1 MATHDPAREDVDCS
15 APHAQT
21 ATSHSGTS
29 LFRRF
34 LAYYK
39 PEWKLFLGDT
49 LAAIAIAAI
58 DLAFPILLRRL
69 TGGLF
74 TKGSDA
80 IMGALAYLG
89 LGLAVIYLV
98 RFFCS
103 YFVGAQGHIMGARME
118 TRMRQDLF
126 DQYERLS
133 FSYFDSHSSG
143 DLMSRVV
150 NDLFNIAEA
159 AHHIPEW
166 VITCS
171 IEIVGAFVI
180 LFGISPVLAGVM
192 LVITAAFT
200 AVMVWQNIRM
210 QEVFDDSRRK
220 ISGVNSQLEDSLS
233 GMRVVKSFANEDL
246 ERSKFRGSNERY
258 YRSREKMYKA
268 RGVYQATSSLMQGA
282 LYTVIV
288 VLGGW
293 LVAQGR
299 LSAADMATFA
309 LYISLFTT
317 PIQTLVN
324 STDMLQEGIAGFARM
339 DEVMGVMPE
348 IQDKS
353 DARELEVTQGAIE
366 FHDVC
371 FAYEHPRAGEEADEG
386 EAGEEEVEKGEQTA
400 PVPDVEP
407 AAPGSVSAA
416 PTAAPRLVIDH
427 MDLAVEPGRTLALV
441 GPSGA
446 GKTTTCSLLMR
457 FYDVDAGSIT
467 IDGQDVRDVT
477 QESLHHA
484 IGLVQQDVYLFDG
497 TIAENIEYGRPGA
510 TRAEVEDAAR
520 KANIHEFIVGLPE
533 GYDTLV
539 GERGS
544 HLSGGQR
551 QRIAIA
557 RVFLKD
563 PQILI
568 LDEATSSLDNESEE
582 AVQESLA
589 QLSEGR
595 TTLIIAHRLST
606 IRNADEIATIEHGRI
621 VERGTHEEL
630 LARGGTYARY
640 YEMQF
645 AQGGAADA
653 QGGAADAR

>member
-1 MATHDPAREDVDCS
+1 MHCWQVALIEDRREGATVAMHDPARKDVDYS
-15 APHAQT
+15 APRAQT
-21 ATSHSGTS
+21 GSSHSGTS
-29 LFRRF
+29 MFRRF

-74 TKGSDA
+74 TEGSDA

-89 LGLAVIYLV
+89 IGLVVIYLV

-192 LVITAAFT
+192 LAITAVFT

-246 ERSKFRGSNERY
+246 ERKKFRGSNERY

-282 LYTVIV
+282 LYTAIV

-339 DEVMGVMPE
+339 DEVMGILPE
-348 IQDKS
+348 IKDRPG
-353 DARELEVTQGAIE
+353 ARELEVTQGAIE
-366 FHDVC
+366 FKDVC
-371 FAYEHPRAGEEADEG
+371 FAYEHPRAGEDGEG
-386 EAGEEEVEKGEQTA
+386 EEGEGVEEDEH
-400 PVPDVEP
+400 
-407 AAPGSVSAA
+407 AAPDA
-416 PTAAPRLVIDH
+416 AAPRLVIDH
-427 MDLAVEPGRTLALV
+427 MDLVVEPGRTLALV

-510 TRAEVEDAAR
+510 TRAQIEEAAR
-520 KANIHEFIVGLPE
+520 RANIHEFIESLPE

-544 HLSGGQR
+544 RLSGGQR

-563 PQILI
+563 PRILI

-645 AQGGAADA
+645 ARGGAPDA
-653 QGGAADAR
+653 QGSASGAR